1 MGLRLTL
8 LGTGNAAGMPL
19 YGCECTYCLKVRDDP
34 SLQRTSCSALL
45 EVGEQRYLL
54 DAGQINLC
62 ERFPSGTLAG
72 IFLTH
77 FHPDH
82 VQGLFHLR
90 WGIGQTLPVYTP
102 PDAEGCL
109 DLYKHPGI
117 LDFSP
122 QRKFESFKLAD
133 IVITPVPLLHS
144 KPTFGYVFRHAD
156 QRIAYLTDTKGLSPG
171 TAAFLADL
179 SLDLMVIDCS
189 YVPGS
194 NNMGHNNID
203 DVLLIDEQVRPNH
216 TVLTHVGHDLDIWL
230 LTNQTRLPSHIIVGK
245 DGMTVF
251 PCLS

>member
-1 MGLRLTL
+1 MGMRLTL

-19 YGCECTYCLKVRDDP
+19 YGCDCAYCRAARTDRA
-34 SLQRTSCSALL
+34 LQRTPCSALL
-45 EVGEQRYLL
+45 EAGDQKYLL

-62 ERFPSGTLAG
+62 ERFPEGTLDG

-90 WGIGQTLPVYTP
+90 WGVGQTLPVYTP

-117 LDFSP
+117 LDFTP
-122 QRKFESFKLAD
+122 QRKFKIFRLTDME
-133 IVITPVPLLHS
+133 ITPVPLLHS
-144 KPTFGYVFRHAD
+144 KPTFGYLFKQNG

-171 TAAFLADL
+171 TACFLADL
-179 SLDLMVIDCS
+179 SLDLMVVDCS
-189 YVPGS
+189 YPPG
-194 NNMGHNNID
+194 NDNMGHNNFNDALIID
-203 DVLLIDEQVRPNH
+203 QKVRPKR
-216 TVLTHVGHDLDIWL
+216 TILTHIGHDLDIWL
-230 LTNQTRLPSHIIVGK
+230 LHNEARLPSHITLGR

-251 PCLS
+251 PSPH